1 MMIPQVLLFLA
12 LPCVIWAVV
21 SAVLIT
27 AALDRRGMRTPFPLI
42 GVLLPRNLIRYKE
55 VTLKETGKIGSLF
68 YAYVIPINA
77 ALIVVLVA
85 LLIRALR

>member
-1 MMIPQVLLFLA
+1 
-12 LPCVIWAVV
+12 
-21 SAVLIT
+21 
-27 AALDRRGMRTPFPLI
+27 
-42 GVLLPRNLIRYKE
+42 LPRNLIRYKE